1 MSFHYE
7 ARFCAIGG
15 QGIIT
20 AGGFLAAAA
29 IMQGRNAVQSPTY
42 TSQVRGGPTKVDVV
56 ISDEEILFQRG
67 TKLDLFFA
75 MAQKPYDLYYKDLKD
90 DTLVIVE
97 ENLVNNIK
105 DDGKKV
111 IRIPFIELAEKEI
124 GLSVT
129 TSVIVTGAVVALTGI
144 VEKKAMEEAI
154 LSRIPKGTEM
164 INLKAFELGYKVG
177 SELK

>member
-29 IMQGRNAVQSPTY
+29 IMKGHQAVQSPTY
-42 TSQVRGGPTKVDVV
+42 TSQVRGGPTKVDV
-56 ISDEEILFQRG
+56 IMSENEILFQRG

-75 MAQKPYDLYYKDLKD
+75 MAQKPYDLYYKDLKE

-97 ENLVNNIK
+97 ENLVTNIR
-105 DDGKKV
+105 DDGRRV
-111 IRIPFIELAEKEI
+111 IKLPFIELAEKEI
-124 GLSVT
+124 GMAVT
-129 TSVIVTGAVVALTGI
+129 TSVIVTGVVVALTGI
-144 VEKKAMEEAI
+144 VEKEDMEKAI

-164 INLKAFELGYKVG
+164 INLKAFELGFKVG
-177 SELK
+177 SEVK